1 MRRRRTE
8 IEKRKERRGGA
19 RNGSGEEA
27 SAKSGRGRARRNFF
41 VNFVGGR
48 NLGDERRR
56 EERERQRLEVLWELR
71 MRGRRRSGTTA
82 PLNRERGSWASNRWA
97 AAVRFV
103 GRHVAQCYTRGK
115 QKATGWPHGSGTA
128 VRIRC
133 GAINASAEVEG
144 KRPLTLSCQAQC
156 ACH

>member
-1 MRRRRTE
+1 MIAGDAAKMNRD
-8 IEKRKERRGGA
+8 
-19 RNGSGEEA
+19 GEEEGVA
-27 SAKSGRGRARRNFF
+27 DAALETEAVKKLR
-41 VNFVGGR
+41 R
-48 NLGDERRR
+48 NLGGAELRELLRELRRR
-56 EERERQRLEVLWELR
+56 EEPWRRTAA
-71 MRGRRRSGTTA
+71 RGARTAKARSALGVESA
-82 PLNRERGSWASNRWA
+82 GKKKMWNRPSPLNRERGSWASNRWA

-144 KRPLTLSCQAQC
+144 K
-156 ACH
+156 